1 MQWLWLKKSSHD
13 LCLLIVFDVRA
24 LTPTLTSSVTLNIE
38 ILPSVSQ
45 HTKTH
50 TDLKKSAHTDTHLQT
65 PTFGKKH
72 LNNFINPLYGRVRS
86 HCVTGLWKECSGVKK
101 EAASML
107 LS

>member
-1 MQWLWLKKSSHD
+1 MSFNCVWCQGFDPDFNKQRDLKYRD
-13 LCLLIVFDVRA
+13 FA
-24 LTPTLTSSVTLNIE
+24 LSLSTYKN
-38 ILPSVSQ
+38 
-45 HTKTH
+45 TH
-50 TDLKKSAHTDTHLQT
+50 RLKKSAHTDTHLQT

-86 HCVTGLWKECSGVKK
+86 HCITGLWKECSGVKK